1 MVTPHERPQRT
12 DVTEA
17 RHEAITMGLYI
28 SIVLL
33 ALLVGFGGDRD
44 RADEVGL
51 LWGTALGL
59 VLAHY
64 YALRLA
70 SVFARANPRPTR
82 QDWSA
87 GGAQLAGAASVT
99 GIASIPY
106 LLDISTDDASTAASI
121 LLLGV
126 TAVTAFASVRRADQG
141 VGRALAFAGIAV
153 TIAAVIVI
161 VKYLLTH

>member
-1 MVTPHERPQRT
+1 
-12 DVTEA
+12 
-17 RHEAITMGLYI
+17 MGLDI

-82 QDWSA
+82 RDLSA
-87 GGAQLAGAASVT
+87 GGAQLAGAAIVT
-99 GIASIPY
+99 GIASAPY
-106 LLDISTDDASTAASI
+106 LLDISTDDAATVASI

-126 TAVTAFASVRRADQG
+126 TAVTAFVSVRRADRG
-141 VGRALAFAGIAV
+141 VGRALVFAGIAV
-153 TIAAVIVI
+153 TIAAVVVI
-161 VKYLLTH
+161 VKYVLAH

>member
-1 MVTPHERPQRT
+1 
-12 DVTEA
+12 
-17 RHEAITMGLYI
+17 MGLYI

-33 ALLVGFGGDRD
+33 ALLVGFGGNRD

-70 SVFARANPRPTR
+70 SVFARASPRPTR
-82 QDWSA
+82 QDWA
-87 GGAQLAGAASVT
+87 VGGAQLTGAAIVT
-99 GIASIPY
+99 AIASAPY
-106 LLDISTDDASTAASI
+106 LMDIGTDDASTLASI

-126 TAVTAFASVRRADQG
+126 TAVTAFASVRRADGG

-153 TIAAVIVI
+153 AIAAVVVV
-161 VKYLLTH
+161 VKYALTH

>member
-1 MVTPHERPQRT
+1 VVTRHERPQRA

-87 GGAQLAGAASVT
+87 GGAQLAGAAIVT
-99 GIASIPY
+99 GIASAPY
-106 LLDISTDDASTAASI
+106 LLNISTDDASTAASI

-126 TAVTAFASVRRADQG
+126 TAVTAFASVRRAGRG

-153 TIAAVIVI
+153 TIAAIVVI
-161 VKYLLTH
+161 VKYVLTH